1 MTDIDAKEAA
11 RALNDIERIVSRV
24 RQSRTYEIASQMMI
38 LWGVLVFTA
47 NIATWLWP
55 HGAQYYWLA
64 LYVLGIAGSFAISA
78 ANQASTGVRSF
89 DMRMLIAFLM
99 FIAFGFLCAHV
110 LGDFTPRQQG
120 TFWTVYFMLFYAL
133 AGLWFGTA
141 FVGIA
146 LTITALT
153 LVGYFFVT
161 GDAFLPWMAV
171 VNGAGL
177 VVGGLWMRRS

>member
-1 MTDIDAKEAA
+1 MIDSKQASEALAEIDDI
-11 RALNDIERIVSRV
+11 VQRV
-24 RQSRTYEIASQMMI
+24 RQSRIYDLASQMMI
-38 LWGVLVFTA
+38 MWGVLVFVA

-55 HGAQYYWLA
+55 RGAHYYWLA

-89 DMRMLIAFLM
+89 DMRLLIAFLM

-110 LGDFTPRQQG
+110 LGDFSPRQQG
-120 TFWTVYFMLFYAL
+120 TFWTIYFMLFYAL

-141 FVGIA
+141 FVVIA
-146 LTITALT
+146 LAITALT
-153 LVGYFFVT
+153 LIGYFFVA

-171 VNGAGL
+171 VNGGGL
-177 VVGGLWMRRS
+177 IVGGLWMRRT